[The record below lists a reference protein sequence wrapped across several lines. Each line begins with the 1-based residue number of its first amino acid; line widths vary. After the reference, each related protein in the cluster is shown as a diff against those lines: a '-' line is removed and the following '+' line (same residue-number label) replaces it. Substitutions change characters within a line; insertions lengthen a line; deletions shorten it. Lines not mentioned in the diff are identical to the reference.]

1 METTNNRHPLQVLL
15 EQFKLKQMS
24 ILEEMAQL
32 SRVAQE
38 RQEGP
43 DEQAYRIL
51 DARQKAWKEAI
62 AAVEATIASIESLH
76 V

>member
-15 EQFKLKQMS
+15 EQFKLKQMD
-24 ILEEMAQL
+24 ILEEMAQM

-38 RQEGP
+38 GQERP

-51 DARQKAWKEAI
+51 EARLNAWKEAI
-62 AAVEATIASIESLH
+62 AAVESALATAK
-76 V
+76 